1 MQAGKLINGIGL
13 LVIGGGLIYYGR
25 SVNGKWWIIWGVFLL
40 LSGLTSV
47 SMSFSRA
54 EGDLCTPPANA
65 PVVPLN
71 GKPYVY
77 DKDGKCSF
85 QGCVDGYTL
94 LKDGT
99 CIKIGDLCTPP
110 ADAPVVP
117 LNGKPYVYDTDGKCS
132 FQGCVDGYTLLKDG
146 TCFKEGS
153 ACTTAAPVENSSA
166 FKYSAAGECLLDSC
180 ITGYTPKSGVCTQ
193 DNIETV
199 ADPVVA
205 FTGNLNSLVTQS
217 DAAYAAFIEKKN
229 AYIAATPE
237 VRATLQIS
245 VTLGTVTVLYLK
257 RYILETRVPAVD
269 PAAEV
274 TITESEISAAQK
286 KIISVITDVGG
297 SSSTEVYPDYINR
310 FISDYRE
317 LLPPRPP

>member
-99 CIKIGDLCTPP
+99 C
-110 ADAPVVP
+110 
-117 LNGKPYVYDTDGKCS
+117 
-132 FQGCVDGYTLLKDG
+132 
-146 TCFKEGS
+146 FKEGS
-153 ACTTAAPVENSSA
+153 ACTAAAPVENSSA

-199 ADPVVA
+199 A

-229 AYIAATPE
+229 AFVAATPE
-237 VRATLQIS
+237 VRATLQIN

-274 TITESEISAAQK
+274 TITESEISAAEEK
-286 KIISVITDVGG
+286 TFSVLSGDGG
-297 SSSTEVYPDYINR
+297 SSSTEVYPAYITR
-310 FISDYRE
+310 LGGDFRE
-317 LLPPRPP
+317 IRSLRPP